1 MQLPLQITVRDIPQ
15 SPALEAL
22 IREKALKLETLH
34 PRMTS
39 CRVVV
44 ESAGRHRTQGR
55 PISVKVDLRIP
66 DHEIVVTRDNH
77 EDAYVAVREAFEDAG
92 RQLQEIVRR
101 ERGEVKSHPTR

>member
-22 IREKALKLETLH
+22 IREKAEKLEAMH
-34 PRMTS
+34 ARITS

-44 ESAGRHRTQGR
+44 ESEGRHRTQGR
-55 PISVKVDLRIP
+55 AIAVKVDLRVP
-66 DHEIVVTRDNH
+66 DHEIVVTRDHH
-77 EDAYVAVREAFEDAG
+77 EDAYVAVREAFEDAA

-101 ERGEVKSHPTR
+101 ERGEVKSRAER